1 MAREVLVPVLLDELQ
16 EFEVVLHLAFD
27 EGLDADGFIDLV
39 LGECVCSGQYGATVL
54 GSRGRT
60 LQYLEILQVCIFC
73 VRIELDARHGY
84 IVEDAVEDLT

>member
-39 LGECVCSGQYGATVL
+39 LGECVCSGQYGETVL

-60 LQYLEILQVCIFC
+60 LQYLEILQIGIFC
-73 VRIELDARHGY
+73 VGVEFDSRHGH
-84 IVEDAVEDLT
+84 IVEDTVEHLA